1 MFYKISGKKH
11 PCLYLFFL
19 KPFYFK
25 VSAVMGYG
33 IDELK
38 ECISGRDAA
47 FAGSSGVGK
56 SSITNLLI
64 PEADM
69 ETSEISRRTA
79 DKDVFA
85 DDRFMF
91 GFAVVVARD
100 RAATYVCARADLA
113 VAQIAQVA
121 CFDAI
126 KSRCFELDKISD
138 VSVFD
143 LAFWA

>member
-1 MFYKISGKKH
+1 MANLDCIITVFSPVKPKPDIGLLDKLLIMAESKGIEPILCMNKIDLISEKQADEMLS
-11 PCLYLFFL
+11 PYLAH
-19 KPFYFK
+19 YDVFK

-69 ETSEISRRTA
+69 
-79 DKDVFA
+79 
-85 DDRFMF
+85 
-91 GFAVVVARD
+91 
-100 RAATYVCARADLA
+100 
-113 VAQIAQVA
+113 
-121 CFDAI
+121 
-126 KSRCFELDKISD
+126 
-138 VSVFD
+138 
-143 LAFWA
+143 